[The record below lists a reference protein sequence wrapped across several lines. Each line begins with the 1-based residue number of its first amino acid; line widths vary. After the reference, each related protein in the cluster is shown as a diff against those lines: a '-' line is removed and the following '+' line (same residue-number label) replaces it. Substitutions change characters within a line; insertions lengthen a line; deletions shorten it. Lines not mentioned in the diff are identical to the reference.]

1 MKLYQYK
8 VNEGFGPELIND
20 NINSTR
26 AGELCFKHG
35 KHEEYVFLLLHQ
47 GRLYYSSTC
56 RMATAGKLAAG
67 KMVPSFVRSER
78 NGKPISRT

>member
-8 VNEGFGPELIND
+8 VSEGFGPELIND
-20 NINSTR
+20 NTNSTR

-47 GRLYYSSTC
+47 GRLYYYVDMPDGYGWEACSGEDGPAFCTD
-56 RMATAGKLAAG
+56 
-67 KMVPSFVRSER
+67 
-78 NGKPISRT
+78 